1 MNKMTR
7 ALSTA
12 TLVLFGLG
20 LGACSQEGPAERAGE
35 KIDNAVEET
44 GESIDSALENAGD
57 KIEDAADKVEDKMEE
72 KAH

>member
-20 LGACSQEGPAERAGE
+20 LGACSKEGPAERAGE

-44 GESIDSALENAGD
+44 SESIDSAIENTGD
-57 KIEDAADKVEDKMEE
+57 KIEDAADKMEE

>member
-20 LGACSQEGPAERAGE
+20 LGACSKEGPAERAGE
-35 KIDNAVEET
+35 KIDNAIEET
-44 GESIDSALENAGD
+44 GESIDSGLENAGD
-57 KIEDAADKVEDKMEE
+57 KIENAADKVEDKMEE

>member
-44 GESIDSALENAGD
+44 SESVDSAMENTGD
-57 KIEDAADKVEDKMEE
+57 KIEDAADKMEDKMEE
-72 KAH
+72 KPH